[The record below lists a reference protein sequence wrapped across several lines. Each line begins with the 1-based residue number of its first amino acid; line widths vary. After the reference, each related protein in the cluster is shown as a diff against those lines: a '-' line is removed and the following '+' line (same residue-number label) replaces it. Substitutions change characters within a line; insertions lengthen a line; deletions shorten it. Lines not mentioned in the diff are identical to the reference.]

1 MMKKIV
7 TSYVYPPIPIRHFD
21 WVAYFEGEEEAQNYG
36 NGETESEAINNLLE
50 QQEDEEDN

>member
-1 MMKKIV
+1 MKKIV